1 MMMNDPLSELARKIR
16 SKKLNKEEIENL
28 KKEAIESK
36 IERNRR
42 IKKAIEIQRI
52 IRGYL
57 ARKKF
62 KILEDKININ
72 TIIEYLYE
80 KKVKRIHKHSSQI
93 ISYFIYKY
101 IERQRKIKTQLI
113 QEFKIHCSDVIKGF
127 IRGVILRKKIKKQ
140 LEIIHNSKQKIIP
153 YIISFKTRLI
163 LKSRTIQNILID
175 IANIKFLIQDE
186 NEQNQSLH
194 DKQTIKDLKLKLRKK
209 YNEFFLIYYQ
219 FKMTYEWVDEERTLN
234 PWLKKYQQILNGEDV
249 SFMKKEP
256 EENNKQTKE
265 KSQKKNLNEN
275 LLNKGN
281 NIIINEFN
289 DENNIDSNYND
300 EFENN
305 EINMEKYNSITK
317 NNKIYKED
325 ERPIKPMKNNN
336 FMNSQNPF
344 GLSESGFPVDHSYN
358 TNNSNN
364 NKKSSPKKKIK
375 RNNIN
380 KNANIYN
387 NKNEEEKQII
397 NQDNIDDNN
406 IYSNNNINNNNY
418 ISNNNKNYSSY
429 DERPIGGN
437 KIDYNA
443 MFDDGN
449 NIEQDGFGGA
459 NQQININNNKKKI
472 IKKNSPRKKPVYDA
486 RKAIE
491 EAKLREAKEG
501 KKEKPSAFREFVKE
515 MKKLSAKEKEGKIN
529 ENTPKLSHKSSKLN
543 NQIKEDIPIKANNY
557 IEENNDNNNNDEN
570 QEIQNKEKRIP
581 IHKRKPETRDMLM
594 RKKLHQL
601 EQSPPPMLNIKG
613 IKSKIECWGPSNDT
627 KKQKNN
633 KNNFEKDNK
642 RITNINKKNNIN
654 IDSKDDISNIYNI
667 SKKESEMSNNNKNK
681 EVDLKKIEEKL
692 KKNALKK
699 LNKIEDQINRIDN
712 EFNLD
717 SYFKEKEKKME
728 EFGKIPYI
736 KKEYNYVQ
744 RYSNDIYTRLA
755 RQLISMYQ
763 ELK

>member
-101 IERQRKIKTQLI
+101 IESQRKIKTQLI

-209 YNEFFLIYYQ
+209 YNEFYLIYYQ

-406 IYSNNNINNNNY
+406 IYSNNNINNNY

-529 ENTPKLSHKSSKLN
+529 ENSPKLSHKSSKLN

-627 KKQKNN
+627 KKQKNS
-633 KNNFEKDNK
+633 KNNIEKENK

-654 IDSKDDISNIYNI
+654 IDSKDDISNLYNI

-692 KKNALKK
+692 EKNALKK

>member
-1 MMMNDPLSELARKIR
+1 MNDPLSELARKIR

-113 QEFKIHCSDVIKGF
+113 EEFKIHCSDVIKAF
-127 IRGVILRKKIKKQ
+127 IRGCILRKKIKSQ
-140 LEIIHNSKQKIIP
+140 LELIHNSKQKIIP
-153 YIISFKTRLI
+153 YILSFKTRLI
-163 LKSRTIQNILID
+163 LKSRTIQNILMD
-175 IANIKFLIQDE
+175 IANIKFLLQDE
-186 NEQNQSLH
+186 NEQNQNIQ
-194 DKQTIKDLKLKLRKK
+194 DKQSIKDLKLKLRKK
-209 YNEFFLIYYQ
+209 YNEFYLIYYQ
-219 FKMTYEWVDEERTLN
+219 FKMTYEWVDEERTPN

-249 SFMKKEP
+249 SFMQKDT
-256 EENNKQTKE
+256 NNNNAKQTKE
-265 KSQKKNLNEN
+265 KSQRKN
-275 LLNKGN
+275 NKEINMKNN
-281 NIIINEFN
+281 NIIPEFES
-289 DENNIDSNYND
+289 ENNIDSNYN
-300 EFENN
+300 EEYENN
-305 EINMEKYNSITK
+305 DMNLNNDNYSNSNIAPNQK
-317 NNKIYKED
+317 VFYKED

-344 GLSESGFPVDHSYN
+344 GLSENGFPEDHTYN
-358 TNNSNN
+358 MNNNNNN
-364 NKKSSPKKKIK
+364 NKRKSQRTKIK
-375 RNNIN
+375 RNKIN
-380 KNANIYN
+380 KNEN
-387 NKNEEEKQII
+387 NLNKNNEEEKQQQII
-397 NQDNIDDNN
+397 NQDNFEE
-406 IYSNNNINNNNY
+406 NNNIIINNNF
-418 ISNNNKNYSSY
+418 NNNKNYASY

-443 MFDDGN
+443 MFDDN
-449 NIEQDGFGGA
+449 NINIEADGFGGA
-459 NQQININNNKKKI
+459 NQQININNINKKKI
-472 IKKNSPRKKPVYDA
+472 IKKNSPKKKPVYDA

-515 MKKLSAKEKEGKIN
+515 MKKLSAEEKADKTGDN
-529 ENTPKLSHKSSKLN
+529 SPKLSHKSSKVN
-543 NQIKEDIPIKANNY
+543 NQIKPDTIKNNNY
-557 IEENNDNNNNDEN
+557 IEENIDNYQNNEN
-570 QEIQNKEKRIP
+570 QENQQKEKRIP
-581 IHKRKPETRDMLM
+581 VHKRKPETKDMIM

-613 IKSKIECWGPSNDT
+613 IKSKIECWGPSNDM

-633 KNNFEKDNK
+633 NKNLGEKDNK
-642 RITNINKKNNIN
+642 RINNINKKNNFAK
-654 IDSKDDISNIYNI
+654 IDSKEEINIITI
-667 SKKESEMSNNNKNK
+667 SKKETEMKNK
-681 EVDLKKIEEKL
+681 EVDLKKIEEKM
-692 KKNALKK
+692 KKNAIKK
-699 LNKIEDQINRIDN
+699 LVKIESQINRIDG
-712 EFNLD
+712 EFNID
-717 SYFKEKEKKME
+717 SYFQEKDKKME

-736 KKEYNYVQ
+736 KKEYNYVK
-744 RYSNDIYTRLA
+744 RYSNEIYPKLV
-755 RQLISMYQ
+755 RQLISQYQ
-763 ELK
+763 DLK

>member
-1 MMMNDPLSELARKIR
+1 MNDPLSELARKIR

-101 IERQRKIKTQLI
+101 IERQRKIKSQLI
-113 QEFKIHCSDVIKGF
+113 EEFKIHCSDVIKAF
-127 IRGVILRKKIKKQ
+127 IRGIILRKKIKNE
-140 LEIIHNSKQKIIP
+140 LELIHNSKQKIIP
-153 YIISFKTRLI
+153 YILSFKTRLI
-163 LKSRTIQNILID
+163 LKSRTLQNILMD
-175 IANIKFLIQDE
+175 IANIKFLLQDE
-186 NEQNQSLH
+186 NEQNQSIQ
-194 DKQTIKDLKLKLRKK
+194 DKQSIKDLKLKLRKK
-209 YNEFFLIYYQ
+209 YNEFYLIYYQ
-219 FKMTYEWVDEERTLN
+219 FKMTYEWVDEERTPN
-234 PWLKKYQQILNGEDV
+234 PWLQKYQQILNGEDV
-249 SFMKKEP
+249 SFMKKET
-256 EENNKQTKE
+256 NDNINKPIKE
-265 KSQKKNLNEN
+265 KSQRKNKKQNYK
-275 LLNKGN
+275 NKDN
-281 NIIINEFN
+281 NSSNIPEFES
-289 DENNIDSNYND
+289 ENNLDSNYN
-300 EFENN
+300 EEYENN
-305 EINMEKYNSITK
+305 EMNLNNDNYN
-317 NNKIYKED
+317 NNQNNQKIIYKED

-344 GLSESGFPVDHSYN
+344 GLAENGFPEDHTYN
-358 TNNSNN
+358 TNNNN
-364 NKKSSPKKKIK
+364 IKKKSQRTKIK
-375 RNNIN
+375 RNKMN
-380 KNANIYN
+380 KNDNNNI
-387 NKNEEEKQII
+387 EEEKQQQII
-397 NQDNIDDNN
+397 NQDNYEEN
-406 IYSNNNINNNNY
+406 NNNINNNN
-418 ISNNNKNYSSY
+418 ININKNYSSY

-443 MFDDGN
+443 MFDDN
-449 NIEQDGFGGA
+449 NINIEADGFGGA
-459 NQQININNNKKKI
+459 NQQININNINKKKI
-472 IKKNSPRKKPVYDA
+472 IKKNSPKKKPVYDA

-515 MKKLSAKEKEGKIN
+515 MKKLSAEEKAGKIG
-529 ENTPKLSHKSSKLN
+529 ENSPKLSHKSSKVN
-543 NQIKEDIPIKANNY
+543 NQIKVDSNIKNNNY
-557 IEENNDNNNNDEN
+557 IEENIDNYQNNEEQEN
-570 QEIQNKEKRIP
+570 QNKEKRVP
-581 IHKRKPETRDMLM
+581 IHKRKPETKDMIM

-633 KNNFEKDNK
+633 KNFVEKDNK
-642 RITNINKKNNIN
+642 RITNINKKNNIAK
-654 IDSKDDISNIYNI
+654 IDSKDEINIINI
-667 SKKESEMSNNNKNK
+667 SKKETEMKNKNK
-681 EVDLKKIEEKL
+681 EVDMKKIEEKM
-692 KKNALKK
+692 KKNAIKRLV
-699 LNKIEDQINRIDN
+699 KIESQINRIDN
-712 EFNLD
+712 EFNID
-717 SYFKEKEKKME
+717 SYFQEKDKKME

-736 KKEYNYVQ
+736 KKDYNYVK
-744 RYSNDIYTRLA
+744 RYSNDIYPKLVK
-755 RQLISMYQ
+755 QLISMYQ

>member
-1 MMMNDPLSELARKIR
+1 MNDPLSELARKIR

-72 TIIEYLYE
+72 TIIEYLNE

-113 QEFKIHCSDVIKGF
+113 EEFKIHCSDVIKAF
-127 IRGVILRKKIKKQ
+127 IRGVILRKKIKNE
-140 LEIIHNSKQKIIP
+140 LELIHNSKQKIIP
-153 YIISFKTRLI
+153 YILSFKTRLI
-163 LKSRTIQNILID
+163 LKSRTLQNILMD
-175 IANIKFLIQDE
+175 IANIKFLLQDE
-186 NEQNQSLH
+186 NEQNQSIQ
-194 DKQTIKDLKLKLRKK
+194 DKQGIKDLKLKLRKK
-209 YNEFFLIYYQ
+209 YNEFYLIYYQ
-219 FKMTYEWVDEERTLN
+219 FKMTYEWVDEERTPN
-234 PWLKKYQQILNGEDV
+234 PWLQKYQQILNGEDV
-249 SFMKKEP
+249 SFMKKET
-256 EENNKQTKE
+256 NDNINKPIKE
-265 KSQKKNLNEN
+265 KSQRKNKKQNYKNKDNNSSNIPEFESEN
-275 LLNKGN
+275 IL
-281 NIIINEFN
+281 
-289 DENNIDSNYND
+289 DSNYN
-300 EFENN
+300 EEYENN
-305 EINMEKYNSITK
+305 EMNLNNDNYN
-317 NNKIYKED
+317 NNLNNQKIIYKED

-344 GLSESGFPVDHSYN
+344 GLAENGFPEDHSYN
-358 TNNSNN
+358 INN
-364 NKKSSPKKKIK
+364 NNNIKKKSQRTKIK
-375 RNNIN
+375 RNKMN
-380 KNANIYN
+380 KNDIN
-387 NKNEEEKQII
+387 NNEEEKQQQII
-397 NQDNIDDNN
+397 NQDNYEEN
-406 IYSNNNINNNNY
+406 NNNINNNN
-418 ISNNNKNYSSY
+418 NMNKNYSSY

-443 MFDDGN
+443 MFDDN
-449 NIEQDGFGGA
+449 NINIEADGFGGA
-459 NQQININNNKKKI
+459 NQQININNVNKKKI
-472 IKKNSPRKKPVYDA
+472 IRKNSPKKKPVYDA

-515 MKKLSAKEKEGKIN
+515 MKKLSAEEKAGKMG
-529 ENTPKLSHKSSKLN
+529 ENSPKLSHKSSKVN
-543 NQIKEDIPIKANNY
+543 NQIKVDTNIKNNNY
-557 IEENNDNNNNDEN
+557 IEENIDNYQNNEE
-570 QEIQNKEKRIP
+570 QEQNKEKRIP
-581 IHKRKPETRDMLM
+581 VHKRKPETKDMIM

-633 KNNFEKDNK
+633 KNLVEKDNK
-642 RITNINKKNNIN
+642 RITNINKKNNIAK
-654 IDSKDDISNIYNI
+654 IDSKDEISIINI
-667 SKKESEMSNNNKNK
+667 SKKETEMKNKNK
-681 EVDLKKIEEKL
+681 EVDMKKIEEKL
-692 KKNALKK
+692 KKNAIKRLV
-699 LNKIEDQINRIDN
+699 KIESQINRIDN
-712 EFNLD
+712 EFNID
-717 SYFKEKEKKME
+717 SYFQEKDKKME

-736 KKEYNYVQ
+736 KKDYNYVK
-744 RYSNDIYTRLA
+744 RYSNDIYPKLVK
-755 RQLISMYQ
+755 QLISMYQ

>member
-1 MMMNDPLSELARKIR
+1 MNDPLSELARKIR

-72 TIIEYLYE
+72 TIIEYLNE

-113 QEFKIHCSDVIKGF
+113 EEFKIHCSDVIKAF
-127 IRGVILRKKIKKQ
+127 IRGVILRKKIKNE
-140 LEIIHNSKQKIIP
+140 LELIHNSKQKIIP
-153 YIISFKTRLI
+153 YILSFKTRLI
-163 LKSRTIQNILID
+163 LKSRTLQNILMD
-175 IANIKFLIQDE
+175 IANIKFLLQDE
-186 NEQNQSLH
+186 NEQNQSIQ
-194 DKQTIKDLKLKLRKK
+194 DKQSIKDLKLKLRKK
-209 YNEFFLIYYQ
+209 YNEFYLIYYQ
-219 FKMTYEWVDEERTLN
+219 FKMTYEWVDEERTPN
-234 PWLKKYQQILNGEDV
+234 PWLQKYQQILNGEDV
-249 SFMKKEP
+249 SFMKKET
-256 EENNKQTKE
+256 NDNINKPIKE
-265 KSQKKNLNEN
+265 KSQRKNKKQNYK
-275 LLNKGN
+275 NKDN
-281 NIIINEFN
+281 NSSNIPEFES
-289 DENNIDSNYND
+289 ENNLDSNYN
-300 EFENN
+300 EEYENN
-305 EINMEKYNSITK
+305 EMNLNNDNYN
-317 NNKIYKED
+317 NNLNNQKIIYKED

-344 GLSESGFPVDHSYN
+344 GLTENGFPEDHSYN
-358 TNNSNN
+358 INN
-364 NKKSSPKKKIK
+364 NNIKKKSQRTKIK
-375 RNNIN
+375 RNKMN
-380 KNANIYN
+380 KNDIN
-387 NKNEEEKQII
+387 NNEEEKQQQII
-397 NQDNIDDNN
+397 NQDNYEEN
-406 IYSNNNINNNNY
+406 NNNINSNNNM
-418 ISNNNKNYSSY
+418 NKNYSSY

-443 MFDDGN
+443 MFDDN
-449 NIEQDGFGGA
+449 NINIEADGFGGA
-459 NQQININNNKKKI
+459 NQQININNVNKKKI
-472 IKKNSPRKKPVYDA
+472 IRKNSPKKKPVYDA

-515 MKKLSAKEKEGKIN
+515 MKKLSAEEKAGKMG
-529 ENTPKLSHKSSKLN
+529 ENSPKLSHKSSKVN
-543 NQIKEDIPIKANNY
+543 NQIKVDTNIKNNNY
-557 IEENNDNNNNDEN
+557 IEENIDNYQNNEE
-570 QEIQNKEKRIP
+570 QEQNKEKRIP
-581 IHKRKPETRDMLM
+581 VHKRKPETKDMIM

-633 KNNFEKDNK
+633 KNLVEKDNK
-642 RITNINKKNNIN
+642 RITNINKKNNIAK
-654 IDSKDDISNIYNI
+654 IDSKDEINIINI
-667 SKKESEMSNNNKNK
+667 SKKETEMKNKNK
-681 EVDLKKIEEKL
+681 EVDMKKIEEKL
-692 KKNALKK
+692 KKNAIKRLV
-699 LNKIEDQINRIDN
+699 KIESQINRIDN
-712 EFNLD
+712 EFNID
-717 SYFKEKEKKME
+717 SYFQEKDKKME

-736 KKEYNYVQ
+736 KKDYNYVK
-744 RYSNDIYTRLA
+744 RYSNDIYPKLVK
-755 RQLISMYQ
+755 QLISMYQ

>member
-1 MMMNDPLSELARKIR
+1 MNDPLSELARKIR

-101 IERQRKIKTQLI
+101 IERQRKIKSQLI
-113 QEFKIHCSDVIKGF
+113 EEFKIHCSDVIKAF
-127 IRGVILRKKIKKQ
+127 IRGVILRKKIKNE
-140 LEIIHNSKQKIIP
+140 LELIHNSKQKIIP
-153 YIISFKTRLI
+153 YILSFKTRLI
-163 LKSRTIQNILID
+163 LKSRTLQNILMD
-175 IANIKFLIQDE
+175 IANIKFLLQDE
-186 NEQNQSLH
+186 NEQNQSIQ
-194 DKQTIKDLKLKLRKK
+194 DKQSIKDLKLKLRKK
-209 YNEFFLIYYQ
+209 YNEFYLIYYQ
-219 FKMTYEWVDEERTLN
+219 FKMTYEWVDEERTPN
-234 PWLKKYQQILNGEDV
+234 PWLQKYQQILNGEDV
-249 SFMKKEP
+249 SFMKKET
-256 EENNKQTKE
+256 NDNINKPIKE
-265 KSQKKNLNEN
+265 KSQRKNKKQNYN
-275 LLNKGN
+275 NKEINNN
-281 NIIINEFN
+281 NIPEFES
-289 DENNIDSNYND
+289 ENNLDSNYN
-300 EFENN
+300 EEYENN
-305 EINMEKYNSITK
+305 EMNLNNNNYNNIIP
-317 NNKIYKED
+317 NNQKIIYKED

-344 GLSESGFPVDHSYN
+344 GLAENGFPEDHTYN
-358 TNNSNN
+358 TNNNN
-364 NKKSSPKKKIK
+364 IKKKSQRTKIK
-375 RNNIN
+375 RNKMN
-380 KNANIYN
+380 KNDNNNI
-387 NKNEEEKQII
+387 EEEKQPQII
-397 NQDNIDDNN
+397 NQDNYEEN
-406 IYSNNNINNNNY
+406 NNNINNNN
-418 ISNNNKNYSSY
+418 ININKNYSSY

-443 MFDDGN
+443 MFDDN
-449 NIEQDGFGGA
+449 NINIEADGFGGA
-459 NQQININNNKKKI
+459 NQQININNINKKKI
-472 IKKNSPRKKPVYDA
+472 IKKNSPKKKPVYDA

-515 MKKLSAKEKEGKIN
+515 MKKLSAEEKAGKIG
-529 ENTPKLSHKSSKLN
+529 ENSPKLSHKSSKVN
-543 NQIKEDIPIKANNY
+543 NQIKVDSNIKNNNY
-557 IEENNDNNNNDEN
+557 IEENIENYQNNEEQEN
-570 QEIQNKEKRIP
+570 QNKEKRVP
-581 IHKRKPETRDMLM
+581 IHKRKPETKDMIM

-633 KNNFEKDNK
+633 KNLVEKDNK
-642 RITNINKKNNIN
+642 RITNINKKNNIAK
-654 IDSKDDISNIYNI
+654 IDSKDEINIINI
-667 SKKESEMSNNNKNK
+667 SKKETEMKNKNK
-681 EVDLKKIEEKL
+681 EVDMKKIEEKM
-692 KKNALKK
+692 KKNAIKRLV
-699 LNKIEDQINRIDN
+699 KIESQINRIDN
-712 EFNLD
+712 EFNID
-717 SYFKEKEKKME
+717 SYFQEKDKKME

-736 KKEYNYVQ
+736 KKDYNYVK
-744 RYSNDIYTRLA
+744 RYSNDIYPKLVK
-755 RQLISMYQ
+755 QLISMYQ

>member
-1 MMMNDPLSELARKIR
+1 MNDPLSELARKIR

-72 TIIEYLYE
+72 TIIEYLNE

-113 QEFKIHCSDVIKGF
+113 EEFKIHCSDVIKAF
-127 IRGVILRKKIKKQ
+127 IRGVILRKKIKNE
-140 LEIIHNSKQKIIP
+140 LELIHNSKQKIIP
-153 YIISFKTRLI
+153 YILSFKTRLI
-163 LKSRTIQNILID
+163 LKSRALQNILMD
-175 IANIKFLIQDE
+175 IANIKFLLQDE
-186 NEQNQSLH
+186 NEQNQSIQ
-194 DKQTIKDLKLKLRKK
+194 DKQSIKDLKLKLRKK
-209 YNEFFLIYYQ
+209 YNEFYLIYYQ
-219 FKMTYEWVDEERTLN
+219 FKMTYEWVDEERTPN
-234 PWLKKYQQILNGEDV
+234 PWLQKYQQILNGEDV
-249 SFMKKEP
+249 SFMKKET
-256 EENNKQTKE
+256 NDNINKPIKE
-265 KSQKKNLNEN
+265 KSQRKNKKQNYK
-275 LLNKGN
+275 NKDN
-281 NIIINEFN
+281 NSSNIPEFES
-289 DENNIDSNYND
+289 ENNLDSNYN
-300 EFENN
+300 EEYENN
-305 EINMEKYNSITK
+305 EMNLNNDNYN
-317 NNKIYKED
+317 NNLNNQKIIYKED

-344 GLSESGFPVDHSYN
+344 GLAENGFPEDHSYN
-358 TNNSNN
+358 INN
-364 NKKSSPKKKIK
+364 NNIKKKSQRTKIK
-375 RNNIN
+375 RNKMN
-380 KNANIYN
+380 KNDIN
-387 NKNEEEKQII
+387 NNEEEKQQQII
-397 NQDNIDDNN
+397 NQDNYEEN
-406 IYSNNNINNNNY
+406 NNNINSNNNM
-418 ISNNNKNYSSY
+418 NKNYSSY

-443 MFDDGN
+443 MFDDN
-449 NIEQDGFGGA
+449 NINIEADGFGGA
-459 NQQININNNKKKI
+459 NQQININNVNKKKI
-472 IKKNSPRKKPVYDA
+472 IRKNSPKKKPVYDA

-515 MKKLSAKEKEGKIN
+515 MKKLSAEEKAGKMG
-529 ENTPKLSHKSSKLN
+529 ENSPKLSHKSSKVN
-543 NQIKEDIPIKANNY
+543 NQIKVDTNIKNNNY
-557 IEENNDNNNNDEN
+557 IEENIDNYQNNEE
-570 QEIQNKEKRIP
+570 QEQNKEKRIP
-581 IHKRKPETRDMLM
+581 VHKRKPETKDMIM

-633 KNNFEKDNK
+633 KNLVEKDNK
-642 RITNINKKNNIN
+642 RITNINKKNNIAK
-654 IDSKDDISNIYNI
+654 IDSKDEINIINI
-667 SKKESEMSNNNKNK
+667 SKKETEMKNKNK
-681 EVDLKKIEEKL
+681 EVDMKKIEEKL
-692 KKNALKK
+692 KKNAIKRLV
-699 LNKIEDQINRIDN
+699 KIESQINRIDN
-712 EFNLD
+712 EFNID
-717 SYFKEKEKKME
+717 SYFQEKDKKME

-736 KKEYNYVQ
+736 KKDYNYVK
-744 RYSNDIYTRLA
+744 RYSNDIYPKLVK
-755 RQLISMYQ
+755 QLISMYQ

>member
-1 MMMNDPLSELARKIR
+1 MNDPLSELARKIR

-72 TIIEYLYE
+72 TIIEYLNE

-113 QEFKIHCSDVIKGF
+113 EEFKIHCSDVIKAF
-127 IRGVILRKKIKKQ
+127 IRGVILRKKIKNE
-140 LEIIHNSKQKIIP
+140 LELIHNSKQKIIP
-153 YIISFKTRLI
+153 YILSFKTRLI
-163 LKSRTIQNILID
+163 LKSRTLQNILMD
-175 IANIKFLIQDE
+175 IANIKFLLQDE
-186 NEQNQSLH
+186 NEQNQSIQ
-194 DKQTIKDLKLKLRKK
+194 DKQSIKDLKLKLRKK
-209 YNEFFLIYYQ
+209 YNEFYLIYYQ
-219 FKMTYEWVDEERTLN
+219 FKMTYEWVDEERTPN
-234 PWLKKYQQILNGEDV
+234 PWLQKYQQILNGEDV
-249 SFMKKEP
+249 SFMKKET
-256 EENNKQTKE
+256 NDNINKPIKE
-265 KSQKKNLNEN
+265 KSQRKNKKQNYK
-275 LLNKGN
+275 NKDN
-281 NIIINEFN
+281 NSSNIPEFES
-289 DENNIDSNYND
+289 ENNLDSNYN
-300 EFENN
+300 EEYENN
-305 EINMEKYNSITK
+305 EMNLNNDNYN
-317 NNKIYKED
+317 NNLNNQKIIYKED

-344 GLSESGFPVDHSYN
+344 GLAENGFPEDHSYN
-358 TNNSNN
+358 INN
-364 NKKSSPKKKIK
+364 NNIKKKSQRTKIK
-375 RNNIN
+375 RNKMN
-380 KNANIYN
+380 KNDIN
-387 NKNEEEKQII
+387 NNEEEKQQQII
-397 NQDNIDDNN
+397 NQDNYEEN
-406 IYSNNNINNNNY
+406 NNNINSNNNM
-418 ISNNNKNYSSY
+418 NKNYSSY

-443 MFDDGN
+443 MFDDN
-449 NIEQDGFGGA
+449 NINIEADGFGGA
-459 NQQININNNKKKI
+459 NQQININNVNKKKI
-472 IKKNSPRKKPVYDA
+472 IRKNSPKKKPVYDA

-515 MKKLSAKEKEGKIN
+515 MKKLSAEEKAGKMG
-529 ENTPKLSHKSSKLN
+529 ENSPKLSHKSSKVN
-543 NQIKEDIPIKANNY
+543 NQIKVDTNIKNNNY
-557 IEENNDNNNNDEN
+557 IEENIDNYQNNEE
-570 QEIQNKEKRIP
+570 QEQNKEKRIP
-581 IHKRKPETRDMLM
+581 VHKRKPETKDMIM

-633 KNNFEKDNK
+633 KNLVEKDNK
-642 RITNINKKNNIN
+642 RITNINKKNNIAK
-654 IDSKDDISNIYNI
+654 IDSKDEINIINI
-667 SKKESEMSNNNKNK
+667 SKKETEMKNKNK
-681 EVDLKKIEEKL
+681 EVDMKKIEEKL
-692 KKNALKK
+692 KKNAIKRLV
-699 LNKIEDQINRIDN
+699 KIESQINRIDN
-712 EFNLD
+712 EFNID
-717 SYFKEKEKKME
+717 SYFQEKDKKME

-736 KKEYNYVQ
+736 KKDYNYVK
-744 RYSNDIYTRLA
+744 RYSNDIYPKLVK
-755 RQLISMYQ
+755 QLISMYQ

>member
-101 IERQRKIKTQLI
+101 IESQRKIKTQLI

-209 YNEFFLIYYQ
+209 YNEFYLIYYQ

-256 EENNKQTKE
+256 EENNKQTNE
-265 KSQKKNLNEN
+265 KSQKKSLNEN
-275 LLNKGN
+275 ILNKGN

-289 DENNIDSNYND
+289 EENNIDSNYND

-406 IYSNNNINNNNY
+406 IYSKNNINNNY

-529 ENTPKLSHKSSKLN
+529 ENSPKLSHKSSKLN

-627 KKQKNN
+627 KKQKNS
-633 KNNFEKDNK
+633 KNNIEKENK

-654 IDSKDDISNIYNI
+654 NDSKDDISNLYNI

-717 SYFKEKEKKME
+717 TYFKEKEKKME

>member
-1 MMMNDPLSELARKIR
+1 MNDPLSELARKIR

-72 TIIEYLYE
+72 TIIEYLNE

-113 QEFKIHCSDVIKGF
+113 EEFKIHCSDVIKAF
-127 IRGVILRKKIKKQ
+127 IRGVILRKKIKNE
-140 LEIIHNSKQKIIP
+140 LELIHNSKQKIIP
-153 YIISFKTRLI
+153 YILSFKTRLI
-163 LKSRTIQNILID
+163 LKSRTLQNILMD
-175 IANIKFLIQDE
+175 IANIKFLLQDE
-186 NEQNQSLH
+186 NEQNQSIQ
-194 DKQTIKDLKLKLRKK
+194 DKQSIKDLKLKLRKK
-209 YNEFFLIYYQ
+209 YNEFYLIYYQ
-219 FKMTYEWVDEERTLN
+219 FKMTYEWVDEERTPN
-234 PWLKKYQQILNGEDV
+234 PWLQKYQQILNGEDV
-249 SFMKKEP
+249 SFMKKET
-256 EENNKQTKE
+256 NDNINKPIKE
-265 KSQKKNLNEN
+265 KSQRKNKKQNYK
-275 LLNKGN
+275 NKDN
-281 NIIINEFN
+281 NSSNIPEFES
-289 DENNIDSNYND
+289 ENNLDSNYN
-300 EFENN
+300 EEYENN
-305 EINMEKYNSITK
+305 EMNLNNDNYN
-317 NNKIYKED
+317 NNLNNQKIIYKED

-344 GLSESGFPVDHSYN
+344 GLAENGFPEDHSYN
-358 TNNSNN
+358 TNNNN
-364 NKKSSPKKKIK
+364 TKKKSQRTKIK
-375 RNNIN
+375 RNKMN
-380 KNANIYN
+380 KNDIN
-387 NKNEEEKQII
+387 NNEEEKQQQIII
-397 NQDNIDDNN
+397 NQDNYEEN
-406 IYSNNNINNNNY
+406 NNNINSNNNM
-418 ISNNNKNYSSY
+418 NKNYSSY

-443 MFDDGN
+443 MFDDN
-449 NIEQDGFGGA
+449 NINIEADGFGGA
-459 NQQININNNKKKI
+459 NQQININNVNKKKI
-472 IKKNSPRKKPVYDA
+472 IRKNSPKKKPVYDA

-515 MKKLSAKEKEGKIN
+515 MKKLSAEEKAGKMG
-529 ENTPKLSHKSSKLN
+529 ENSPKLSHKSSKVN
-543 NQIKEDIPIKANNY
+543 NQIKVDTNIKNNNY
-557 IEENNDNNNNDEN
+557 IEENIDNYQNNEE
-570 QEIQNKEKRIP
+570 QEQNKEKRIP
-581 IHKRKPETRDMLM
+581 VHKRKPETKDMIM

-633 KNNFEKDNK
+633 KNLVEKDNK
-642 RITNINKKNNIN
+642 RITNINKKNNIAK
-654 IDSKDDISNIYNI
+654 IDSKDEINIINI
-667 SKKESEMSNNNKNK
+667 SKKETEMKNKNK
-681 EVDLKKIEEKL
+681 EVDMKKIEEKL
-692 KKNALKK
+692 KKNAIKRLV
-699 LNKIEDQINRIDN
+699 KIESQINRIDN
-712 EFNLD
+712 EFNID
-717 SYFKEKEKKME
+717 SYFQEKDKKME

-736 KKEYNYVQ
+736 KKDYNYVK
-744 RYSNDIYTRLA
+744 RYSNDIYPKLVK
-755 RQLISMYQ
+755 QLISMYQ

>member
-1 MMMNDPLSELARKIR
+1 MNDPLSELARKIR

-113 QEFKIHCSDVIKGF
+113 EEFKIHCSDVIKAF
-127 IRGVILRKKIKKQ
+127 IRGCILRKKIKSQ
-140 LEIIHNSKQKIIP
+140 LELIHNSKQKIIP
-153 YIISFKTRLI
+153 YILSFKTRLI
-163 LKSRTIQNILID
+163 LKSRTIQNILMD
-175 IANIKFLIQDE
+175 IANIKFLLQDE
-186 NEQNQSLH
+186 NEQNQNIQ
-194 DKQTIKDLKLKLRKK
+194 DKQSIKDLKLKLRKK
-209 YNEFFLIYYQ
+209 YNEFYLIYYQ
-219 FKMTYEWVDEERTLN
+219 FKMTYEWVDEERTPN

-249 SFMKKEP
+249 SFMQKDT
-256 EENNKQTKE
+256 NNNNAKQTKE
-265 KSQKKNLNEN
+265 KSQRKN
-275 LLNKGN
+275 NKEINMKNN
-281 NIIINEFN
+281 NIIPEFES
-289 DENNIDSNYND
+289 ENNIDSNYN
-300 EFENN
+300 EEYENN
-305 EINMEKYNSITK
+305 DMNLNNDNYSNSNIAPNQK
-317 NNKIYKED
+317 VFYKED

-344 GLSESGFPVDHSYN
+344 GLSENGFPEDHTYN
-358 TNNSNN
+358 MNNNNNN
-364 NKKSSPKKKIK
+364 NKRKSQRTKIK
-375 RNNIN
+375 RNKIN
-380 KNANIYN
+380 KNEN
-387 NKNEEEKQII
+387 NLNKNNEEEKQQQMM
-397 NQDNIDDNN
+397 NKDNFEENNN
-406 IYSNNNINNNNY
+406 IIINNNNFN
-418 ISNNNKNYSSY
+418 SNNKNYASY

-443 MFDDGN
+443 MFDDN
-449 NIEQDGFGGA
+449 NINIEADGFGGA
-459 NQQININNNKKKI
+459 NQQININNINKKKI
-472 IKKNSPRKKPVYDA
+472 IKKNSPKKKPVYDA

-515 MKKLSAKEKEGKIN
+515 MKKLSAEEKAGKTGDN
-529 ENTPKLSHKSSKLN
+529 SPKLSHKSSKVN
-543 NQIKEDIPIKANNY
+543 NQIKPDTIKNNNY
-557 IEENNDNNNNDEN
+557 IEENIDNYQNNEN
-570 QEIQNKEKRIP
+570 QENQQKEKRIP
-581 IHKRKPETRDMLM
+581 VHKRKPETKDMIM

-613 IKSKIECWGPSNDT
+613 IKSKIECWGPSNDM

-633 KNNFEKDNK
+633 NKNLGEKDNK
-642 RITNINKKNNIN
+642 RINNINKKNNFAK
-654 IDSKDDISNIYNI
+654 IDSKEEINIITI
-667 SKKESEMSNNNKNK
+667 SKKETEMKNK
-681 EVDLKKIEEKL
+681 EVDLKKIEEKM
-692 KKNALKK
+692 KKNAIKK
-699 LNKIEDQINRIDN
+699 LVKIESQINRIDG
-712 EFNLD
+712 EFNID
-717 SYFKEKEKKME
+717 SYFQEKDKKME

-736 KKEYNYVQ
+736 KKEYNYVK
-744 RYSNDIYTRLA
+744 RYSNEIYPKLV
-755 RQLISMYQ
+755 RQLISQYQ
-763 ELK
+763 DLK

>member
-1 MMMNDPLSELARKIR
+1 MNDPLSELARKIR

-113 QEFKIHCSDVIKGF
+113 EEFKIHCSDVIKAF
-127 IRGVILRKKIKKQ
+127 IRGCILRKKIKSQ
-140 LEIIHNSKQKIIP
+140 LELIHNSKQKIIP
-153 YIISFKTRLI
+153 YILSFKTRLI
-163 LKSRTIQNILID
+163 LKSRTIQNILMD
-175 IANIKFLIQDE
+175 IANIKFLLQDE
-186 NEQNQSLH
+186 NEQNQNIQ
-194 DKQTIKDLKLKLRKK
+194 DKQSIKDLKLKLRKK
-209 YNEFFLIYYQ
+209 YNEFYLIYYQ
-219 FKMTYEWVDEERTLN
+219 FKMTYEWVDEERTPN

-249 SFMKKEP
+249 SFMQKDT
-256 EENNKQTKE
+256 NNNNVKQTKE
-265 KSQKKNLNEN
+265 KSQRKN
-275 LLNKGN
+275 NKEINMKNN
-281 NIIINEFN
+281 NIIPEFES
-289 DENNIDSNYND
+289 ENNIDSNYN
-300 EFENN
+300 EEYENN
-305 EINMEKYNSITK
+305 DMNLNNDNYSNSNIAQNQK
-317 NNKIYKED
+317 VFYKED

-344 GLSESGFPVDHSYN
+344 GLSENGFPEDHTYN
-358 TNNSNN
+358 MNNNN
-364 NKKSSPKKKIK
+364 NKRKSQRTKIK
-375 RNNIN
+375 RNKIN
-380 KNANIYN
+380 KNEN
-387 NKNEEEKQII
+387 NLNKNNEEEKQQQII
-397 NQDNIDDNN
+397 NQDNFEE
-406 IYSNNNINNNNY
+406 NNNIIINNNFNN
-418 ISNNNKNYSSY
+418 NNNKNYASY

-443 MFDDGN
+443 MFDDN
-449 NIEQDGFGGA
+449 NINIEADGFGGA
-459 NQQININNNKKKI
+459 NQQIKINNINKKKI
-472 IKKNSPRKKPVYDA
+472 IKKNSPKKKPVYDA

-515 MKKLSAKEKEGKIN
+515 MKKLSAEEKAGKTGDN
-529 ENTPKLSHKSSKLN
+529 SPKLSHKSSKVN
-543 NQIKEDIPIKANNY
+543 NQIKPDTIKNNNY
-557 IEENNDNNNNDEN
+557 IEENIDNYPNNEN
-570 QEIQNKEKRIP
+570 QENQQKEKRIP
-581 IHKRKPETRDMLM
+581 VHKRKPETKDMIM

-613 IKSKIECWGPSNDT
+613 IKSKIECWGPSNDM

-633 KNNFEKDNK
+633 NKNLGEKDNK
-642 RITNINKKNNIN
+642 RINNINKKNNFAK
-654 IDSKDDISNIYNI
+654 IDSKEEINIITI
-667 SKKESEMSNNNKNK
+667 SKKETEMKNK
-681 EVDLKKIEEKL
+681 EVDLKKIEEKM
-692 KKNALKK
+692 KKNAIKK
-699 LNKIEDQINRIDN
+699 LVKIESQINRIDG
-712 EFNLD
+712 EFNID
-717 SYFKEKEKKME
+717 SYFQEKDKKME

-736 KKEYNYVQ
+736 KKEYNYVK
-744 RYSNDIYTRLA
+744 RYSNEIYPKLV
-755 RQLISMYQ
+755 RQLISQYQ
-763 ELK
+763 DLK

>member
-1 MMMNDPLSELARKIR
+1 MNDPLSELARKIR

-72 TIIEYLYE
+72 TIIEYLNE

-113 QEFKIHCSDVIKGF
+113 EEFKIHCSDVIKAF
-127 IRGVILRKKIKKQ
+127 IRGVILRKKIKNE
-140 LEIIHNSKQKIIP
+140 LELIHNSKQKIIP
-153 YIISFKTRLI
+153 YILSFKTRLI
-163 LKSRTIQNILID
+163 LKSRTLQNILMD
-175 IANIKFLIQDE
+175 IANIKFLLQDE
-186 NEQNQSLH
+186 NEQNQSIQ
-194 DKQTIKDLKLKLRKK
+194 DKQSIKDLKLKLRKK
-209 YNEFFLIYYQ
+209 YNEFYLIYYQ
-219 FKMTYEWVDEERTLN
+219 FKMTYEWVDEERTPN
-234 PWLKKYQQILNGEDV
+234 PWLQKYQQILNGEDV
-249 SFMKKEP
+249 SFMKKET
-256 EENNKQTKE
+256 NDNINKPIKE
-265 KSQKKNLNEN
+265 KSQRKNKKQNYK
-275 LLNKGN
+275 NKDN
-281 NIIINEFN
+281 NSSNIPEFES
-289 DENNIDSNYND
+289 ENNLDSNYN
-300 EFENN
+300 EEYENN
-305 EINMEKYNSITK
+305 EMNLNNDNYN
-317 NNKIYKED
+317 NNLNNQKIIYKED

-344 GLSESGFPVDHSYN
+344 GLAENGFPEDHSYN
-358 TNNSNN
+358 INN
-364 NKKSSPKKKIK
+364 NNIKKKSQRTKIK
-375 RNNIN
+375 RNKMN
-380 KNANIYN
+380 KNDIN
-387 NKNEEEKQII
+387 NNEEEKQQQII
-397 NQDNIDDNN
+397 NQDNYEEN
-406 IYSNNNINNNNY
+406 NNNINSNNNM
-418 ISNNNKNYSSY
+418 NKNYSSY

-443 MFDDGN
+443 MFDDN
-449 NIEQDGFGGA
+449 NINIEADGFGGA
-459 NQQININNNKKKI
+459 NQQININNVNKKKI
-472 IKKNSPRKKPVYDA
+472 IRKNSPKKKPVYDA

-515 MKKLSAKEKEGKIN
+515 MKKLSAEEKAGKMG
-529 ENTPKLSHKSSKLN
+529 ENSPKLSHKSSKVN
-543 NQIKEDIPIKANNY
+543 NQIKVDTNIKNNNY
-557 IEENNDNNNNDEN
+557 IEENIDNYQNNEE
-570 QEIQNKEKRIP
+570 QEQNKEKRIP
-581 IHKRKPETRDMLM
+581 VHKRKQETKDMIM

-633 KNNFEKDNK
+633 KNLVEKDNK
-642 RITNINKKNNIN
+642 RITNINKKNNIAK
-654 IDSKDDISNIYNI
+654 IDSKDEINIINI
-667 SKKESEMSNNNKNK
+667 SKKETEMKNKNK
-681 EVDLKKIEEKL
+681 EVDMKKIEEKL
-692 KKNALKK
+692 KKNAIKRLV
-699 LNKIEDQINRIDN
+699 KIESQINRIDN
-712 EFNLD
+712 EFNID
-717 SYFKEKEKKME
+717 SYFQEKDKKME

-736 KKEYNYVQ
+736 KKDYNYVK
-744 RYSNDIYTRLA
+744 RYSNDIYPKLVK
-755 RQLISMYQ
+755 QLISMYQ